1 MVLEQ
6 IKNQLKTSM
15 KNGDKENV
23 LAVRNILEKIKK
35 VQVDSKDELQE
46 SQIIKI
52 ISKHAKQ
59 LRESIV
65 QFEKG
70 GRMDLVENEK
80 KELNVVEQF
89 LPAQMDESEI
99 KQIVLKTIEELN
111 ASQMSDMG
119 KVMKVVIEKTSGNAD
134 GKLIS
139 NIVRESLS

>member
-46 SQIIKI
+46 NQIIKI

-89 LPAQMDESEI
+89 LPDQMDESEI

-139 NIVRESLS
+139 NMVRESLS

>member
-52 ISKHAKQ
+52 ISKW
-59 LRESIV
+59 I
-65 QFEKG
+65 
-70 GRMDLVENEK
+70 
-80 KELNVVEQF
+80 
-89 LPAQMDESEI
+89 
-99 KQIVLKTIEELN
+99 
-111 ASQMSDMG
+111 
-119 KVMKVVIEKTSGNAD
+119 
-134 GKLIS
+134 
-139 NIVRESLS
+139 

>member
-35 VQVDSKDELQE
+35 VQVDSKEELQE

-70 GRMDLVENEK
+70 GRMDLVDNEK

-89 LPAQMDESEI
+89 LPDQLDESEI

-119 KVMKVVIEKTSGNAD
+119 KVMKAVIDQTKGNAD

-139 NIVRESLS
+139 TFVRESLI